1 MLRPARNI
9 VRRFVEVIASMDVI
23 ESHDAR
29 IPVLGFGTMTLK
41 EDQCV
46 QLVEA
51 SLKLGY
57 RHLDTAQMYGN
68 EREVGSGMRGSGL
81 KREDILLTTKV
92 WFTQLAS
99 GDFRA
104 LRG

>member
-1 MLRPARNI
+1 
-9 VRRFVEVIASMDVI
+9 MDVI
-23 ESHDAR
+23 ESHGAR

-57 RHLDTAQMYGN
+57 RPIST
-68 EREVGSGMRGSGL
+68 SP
-81 KREDILLTTKV
+81 
-92 WFTQLAS
+92 
-99 GDFRA
+99 
-104 LRG
+104 

>member
-1 MLRPARNI
+1 LPPAIAMLRPARNI

-23 ESHDAR
+23 ESHGAR

-57 RHLDTAQMYGN
+57 RPIST
-68 EREVGSGMRGSGL
+68 SP
-81 KREDILLTTKV
+81 
-92 WFTQLAS
+92 
-99 GDFRA
+99 
-104 LRG
+104 